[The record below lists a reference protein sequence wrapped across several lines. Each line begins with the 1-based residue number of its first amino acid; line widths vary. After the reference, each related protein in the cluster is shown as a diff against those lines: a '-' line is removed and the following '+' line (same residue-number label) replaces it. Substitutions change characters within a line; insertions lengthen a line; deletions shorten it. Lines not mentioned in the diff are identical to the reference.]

1 MEVKQIYDLMNNV
14 TNEVLGK
21 TDLINEDL
29 SNVVDVG
36 EEVFNSNNVDNY
48 VHSLVDH
55 IGKVIFVNRPYSG
68 IAPSVLMDGW
78 EYGSVLEKIQADI
91 PTAVE
96 NESWELTDGTSYD
109 PNIFYQPKVSAE
121 FFNKK
126 VTFEVPMSFTEKQ
139 VKESFSSAEQLNGFT
154 SMIYNAVDRSMT
166 VKIDSLIMRAINN
179 MIATT
184 IYSDFSDGTYTTKSG
199 IKAVNLLYLYNQKF
213 DTTLTVDK
221 ALTTPEFIRF
231 AVYTIGI
238 YRDRLTRMSSL
249 FNIGGKD
256 RFTSQDLQHVIL
268 LSEFQKSAGVY
279 LYDSTGQVNTS
290 NIQLPDADIVP
301 YWQASGTD
309 YSFNNTSK
317 IDVKT
322 ADNNSVSV
330 NGILGVIFDRD
341 SLGITNLDR
350 RVTTN
355 YNPKGEFF
363 SNWYKFDEGIFN
375 SENENFVVFFIQ

>member
-256 RFTSQDLQHVIL
+256 RFTSPDLQHIIL